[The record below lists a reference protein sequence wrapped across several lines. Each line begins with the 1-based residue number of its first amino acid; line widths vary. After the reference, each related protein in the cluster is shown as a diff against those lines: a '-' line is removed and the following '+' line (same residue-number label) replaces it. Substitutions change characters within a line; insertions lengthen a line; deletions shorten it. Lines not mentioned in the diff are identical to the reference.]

1 MFSYNWIHS
10 SLKLISKLWKWIFH
24 YTDPKCSILVLLS
37 LYTAG
42 GRVIAYELAEFG
54 HHWGPEKIPIVI
66 RYVLGTWGL
75 LSAWIFPY
83 ISILISTLTILIVLF
98 SSEKI
103 WKKLLLIFLLIPP
116 WFISYGY
123 CMRDI
128 LPHWL

>member
-10 SLKLISKLWKWIFH
+10 SLKLIRKLWKWIFH

-37 LYTAG
+37 LYTVEG
-42 GRVIAYELAEFG
+42 KRIAYEMGKFAARMDIE
-54 HHWGPEKIPIVI
+54 EIPIVI
-66 RYVLGTWGL
+66 RYVLGTMGL

-103 WKKLLLIFLLIPP
+103 WKKLLLIFLLSPP

-128 LPHWL
+128 LPH